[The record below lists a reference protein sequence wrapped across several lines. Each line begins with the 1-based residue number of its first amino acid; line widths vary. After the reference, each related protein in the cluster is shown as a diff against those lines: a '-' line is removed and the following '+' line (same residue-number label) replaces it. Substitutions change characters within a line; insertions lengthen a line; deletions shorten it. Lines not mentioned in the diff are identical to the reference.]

1 MRVNNVRLLSF
12 EDLPKLARRLGVG
25 CRRGVW
31 PRAVDKESPDP
42 PNRALD
48 TVDSHTLDVLPGGK
62 ARVSKRGDGYL
73 VSPSDECLRE
83 CLHHALFAA
92 HDRCIKLSDH
102 HYPHSA
108 FVSRTWDGMGLESL
122 TPTVA
127 RDG

>member
-73 VSPSDECLRE
+73 VSPSDECL
-83 CLHHALFAA
+83 
-92 HDRCIKLSDH
+92 
-102 HYPHSA
+102 HSA